1 MPTQPAASGPATSD
15 TAAGSAAGA
24 GSTVD
29 SGPRD
34 LPVLSRTDPPV
45 PPRPDSP
52 PRKPTDLISGDGLVG
67 TVTEG
72 GTGPCYSL
80 VTDDGAEHTLYSG
93 DGVELVT
100 HSRIRVWVVP
110 LDVRIGCGPGQPWRM
125 VRAEL
130 IR

>member
-1 MPTQPAASGPATSD
+1 MTTEPAPTEPAADA
-15 TAAGSAAGA
+15 SAA
-24 GSTVD
+24 D

-34 LPVLSRTDPPV
+34 LPVLSRTEPPV
-45 PPRPDSP
+45 LPRPDSP
-52 PRKPTDLISGDGLVG
+52 PQKPSDLISGDGLVG
-67 TVTEG
+67 TVTQG

-93 DGVELVT
+93 DGVELAT
-100 HSRIRVWVVP
+100 HSRVRVWVVP
-110 LDVRIGCGPGQPWRM
+110 LDVRISCGPGQPWRM